1 MTRAI
6 TGTALALFA
15 GCAAYGQAAD
25 PTPAF
30 EVASVKL
37 AALAEGPRIMQ
48 CKGGPGS
55 SDPGLFTCTNYN
67 LANLVSYA
75 FDLRAYQFSGADYA
89 DRKRYNITA
98 KVPPGTTKEQF
109 KLMFQN
115 LLVERFKLAYR
126 YEKKESDVYDL
137 VVTKGGLKMK
147 ESPPADSTP
156 QSTPQPARSRQVT
169 LGADGYPDIPPVRRG
184 GSAMYQMNGRARWAS
199 SETTMEDLV
208 QGLSAFV
215 GRPITD
221 ATGLKG
227 KYDFTLSWVI
237 GSGVE
242 VAASD
247 NDAGPSLVEAVREQ
261 LGLKLEPKKGTVDVF
276 VTDHVEKTPTEN

>member
-1 MTRAI
+1 
-6 TGTALALFA
+6 
-15 GCAAYGQAAD
+15 
-25 PTPAF
+25 
-30 EVASVKL
+30 
-37 AALAEGPRIMQ
+37 MQ

-55 SDPGLFTCTNYN
+55 TDPGLFTCTNYN

-75 FDLRAYQFSGADYA
+75 FNLRPYQFPAADYA
-89 DRKRYNITA
+89 DRTGYNITA
-98 KVPPGTTKEQF
+98 KVPPGTTREQF
-109 KLMFQN
+109 TLMFQN
-115 LLVERFKLAYR
+115 LLVERFKLAYHH
-126 YEKKESDVYDL
+126 EKKEIEVYDL
-137 VVTKGGLKMK
+137 MVAKGGLKMK
-147 ESPPADSTP
+147 ESPSEPPPAP
-156 QSTPQPARSRQVT
+156 PLPARNRPVT
-169 LGADGYPDIPPVRRG
+169 LGADGYPDIPPVRHG

-242 VAASD
+242 VAVSD
-247 NDAGPSLVEAVREQ
+247 IDAGPTLVEAVQEQ
-261 LGLKLEPKKGTVDVF
+261 LGLKLEAKKGKVDIF
-276 VTDHVEKTPTEN
+276 VIDHVEKTPTGN

>member
-1 MTRAI
+1 
-6 TGTALALFA
+6 
-15 GCAAYGQAAD
+15 
-25 PTPAF
+25 
-30 EVASVKL
+30 
-37 AALAEGPRIMQ
+37 
-48 CKGGPGS
+48 
-55 SDPGLFTCTNYN
+55 
-67 LANLVSYA
+67 
-75 FDLRAYQFSGADYA
+75 
-89 DRKRYNITA
+89 
-98 KVPPGTTKEQF
+98 
-109 KLMFQN
+109 
-115 LLVERFKLAYR
+115 
-126 YEKKESDVYDL
+126 
-137 VVTKGGLKMK
+137 
-147 ESPPADSTP
+147 
-156 QSTPQPARSRQVT
+156 
-169 LGADGYPDIPPVRRG
+169 
-184 GSAMYQMNGRARWAS
+184 MYQMNGRARWAS

-276 VTDHVEKTPTEN
+276 VIDHVEKTPTEN